1 MSKPSKR
8 ETVRYKFTMAKLKAL
23 KPDAERYSHYD
34 SEVPKLRIT
43 VHPTG
48 GKIMEV
54 VGKPTGRKSPVTV
67 RVCRFGEAPLDGEKG
82 IRARAMT
89 HLADMLDGNN
99 PNELKRKQAIQA
111 TSEAFTLRQ
120 SIVGYT
126 DDADIK
132 ASTAK
137 GYKAAIENHLNDWLD
152 LPLKD
157 ITTNMVV
164 TRHAEIAE
172 ETPVAANNVMR
183 ALRVLFNHFR
193 DEFEDD
199 DGNSPIPLSPT
210 RKLKKKWKRETR
222 RQSFIKPAD
231 LPAWWAA
238 TEAITSTREGVK
250 GTVPMYHG
258 EGVLAP

>member
-1 MSKPSKR
+1 MTSHTLVQIPPQVTR
-8 ETVRYKFTMAKLKAL
+8 FKFTVAGLKKLKPRDSKYAV
-23 KPDAERYSHYD
+23 YD
-34 SEVPKLRIT
+34 TEQPGLRML
-43 VHPTG
+43 VYPTG
-48 GKIMEV
+48 GKV
-54 VGKPTGRKSPVTV
+54 LQVQKKPTGHKKPVTV
-67 RVCRFGEAPLDGEKG
+67 RICKEGELPLDGKTG
-82 IRARAMT
+82 VRAKAAAILVDL
-89 HLADMLDGNN
+89 LAGAN

-111 TSEAFTLRQ
+111 DSEAFTLRQ
-120 SIVGYT
+120 SVESYT
-126 DDADIK
+126 KVADIK

-157 ITTNMVV
+157 ITATMVV

-193 DEFEDD
+193 EDFEDD

-231 LPAWWAA
+231 LPAWWTA
-238 TEAITSTREGVK
+238 TEAIPATREGVK
-250 GTVPMYHG
+250 GTIPV
-258 EGVLAP
+258 